1 MRKSAPLTLGLAFL
15 LWMGLAQAR
24 QSFVSE
30 ELENDAIRLEQN
42 IGKDLGA
49 LATRPP
55 PQLRKD
61 AQQAIARKDFK
72 AALNLSAAI
81 VAANP
86 KDAGAWLSYSRAA
99 LAAAGDDDHL
109 QKTGTAAA
117 YIAYEHAGA
126 KPEQALAL
134 AWLGEIFAKR
144 SMWRPSLD
152 AYRANLDAADVAE
165 VRNVYDDLREK
176 HGFRILDYR
185 IDNES
190 CAILVIDNASGEIRA
205 HVGAADYFSQERAGS
220 IDMTEAIRS
229 LGIEAF
235 HLCARF

>member
-1 MRKSAPLTLGLAFL
+1 MTIISKRP
-15 LWMGLAQAR
+15 AR
-24 QSFVSE
+24 
-30 ELENDAIRLEQN
+30 
-42 IGKDLGA
+42 
-49 LATRPP
+49 P
-55 PQLRKD
+55 
-61 AQQAIARKDFK
+61 
-72 AALNLSAAI
+72 
-81 VAANP
+81 
-86 KDAGAWLSYSRAA
+86 
-99 LAAAGDDDHL
+99 
-109 QKTGTAAA
+109 AA

-152 AYRANLDAADVAE
+152 AYRAGLDVADIAE

-235 HLCARF
+235 WTTGQDITELTRRKISTIPSRAP